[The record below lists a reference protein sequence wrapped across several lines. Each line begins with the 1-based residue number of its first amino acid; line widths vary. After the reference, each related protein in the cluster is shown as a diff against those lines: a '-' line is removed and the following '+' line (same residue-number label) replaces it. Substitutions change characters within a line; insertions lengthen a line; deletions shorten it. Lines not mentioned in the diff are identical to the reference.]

1 MGIWCKVSANWSSS
15 LFHYF
20 ITLYSYIPSIPCKFI
35 CKMLLSML
43 ANRRMKILCR
53 EQSSILDRSL
63 LVLLDQCTGYL
74 SVVAQLYI
82 CHYNFLFIHPLWIV
96 YIFPFRR
103 WLFNMLSVSFV
114 FVVVVVFVVVATPK
128 VVNLAETGSLSI
140 GLSFSCHRCYI
151 YLAIFVYM
159 YSLAVG
165 IDDVQSKMAA

>member
-1 MGIWCKVSANWSSS
+1 
-15 LFHYF
+15 
-20 ITLYSYIPSIPCKFI
+20 
-35 CKMLLSML
+35 
-43 ANRRMKILCR
+43 
-53 EQSSILDRSL
+53 
-63 LVLLDQCTGYL
+63 
-74 SVVAQLYI
+74 
-82 CHYNFLFIHPLWIV
+82 
-96 YIFPFRR
+96 
-103 WLFNMLSVSFV
+103 MLSVSFV